1 MIGPEKVGCRSV
13 MSSSS
18 SSKKALVCCRVA
30 IRVRTGMLTDATGE
44 TCEALV
50 TGEEA
55 GVSLGGVCTGVTCR
69 EQRREERKKEI
80 KGSAIFKKKKK
91 EIWLLIL
98 NCLTSCSHCG
108 ITQYHINM
116 TI

>member
-18 SSKKALVCCRVA
+18 SSKKVLVCCRVA

-55 GVSLGGVCTGVTCR
+55 GVSLGGVCTGFTCT
-69 EQRREERKKEI
+69 EQREERKKEI
-80 KGSAIFKKKKK
+80 KGSAILKKEKKK
-91 EIWLLIL
+91 IWLLIL
-98 NCLTSCSHCG
+98 NCLTSCSHCV

>member
-69 EQRREERKKEI
+69 EQRREERKKK
-80 KGSAIFKKKKK
+80 KGK

>member
-80 KGSAIFKKKKK
+80 KGSAIFKKKKEK
-91 EIWLLIL
+91 K
-98 NCLTSCSHCG
+98 SG
-108 ITQYHINM
+108 F
-116 TI
+116 

>member
-1 MIGPEKVGCRSV
+1 MNRSTSPAEGGRAAHLMIGPEKVGCRSV

-30 IRVRTGMLTDATGE
+30 IRVRVGMLTDATGE

-55 GVSLGGVCTGVTCR
+55 EVSLGGVCTGFTCR
-69 EQRREERKKEI
+69 ERRREEIKKRN
-80 KGSAIFKKKKK
+80 KKKK
-91 EIWLLIL
+91 
-98 NCLTSCSHCG
+98 
-108 ITQYHINM
+108 
-116 TI
+116 

>member
-69 EQRREERKKEI
+69 EQRREEEKKKKEI
-80 KGSAIFKKKKK
+80 KGSAILKKKQRKRNLAFNLK
-91 EIWLLIL
+91 LFDQLQSLWY
-98 NCLTSCSHCG
+98 N
-108 ITQYHINM
+108 
-116 TI
+116 TIPQI

>member
-50 TGEEA
+50 TGEEVE
-55 GVSLGGVCTGVTCR
+55 VSLGGVCTGFTCR
-69 EQRREERKKEI
+69 EQRREERKK
-80 KGSAIFKKKKK
+80 KKKSGF
-91 EIWLLIL
+91 L
-98 NCLTSCSHCG
+98 S
-108 ITQYHINM
+108 
-116 TI
+116 